1 MKQNKQLMDLTKV
14 LKSKIKRAKEQL
26 KDLEILIDGGSASS
40 RQKQDYIVLKAK
52 VEEREDL
59 LSLVE
64 GMIEN

>member
-1 MKQNKQLMDLTKV
+1 MEQNKQLMDLTKV

-26 KDLEILIDGGSASS
+26 KDLEISIDEGSASS

-59 LSLVE
+59 LALVE
-64 GMIEN
+64 GMTE

>member
-1 MKQNKQLMDLTKV
+1 MEQNKQLMDLTKV

-26 KDLEILIDGGSASS
+26 KDLEILIDEGSASS

-59 LSLVE
+59 LALVE
-64 GMIEN
+64 GMTE